1 MKNILIST
9 LLVLGITS
17 CSKDSLDDVSSN
29 LVSIE
34 KSEIIVTV
42 SYLTWSD
49 LECDLGCTGT
59 GTESISFVANAKV
72 DLYNGDLSL
81 NDEGGQRRAFGLTDK
96 QGSLLFEDIDPGQYT
111 LIVDTPFGQK
121 SRTFYTQLNKRSSI
135 EFSF

>member
-1 MKNILIST
+1 MKNLLIAT
-9 LLVLGITS
+9 LLVLGMTS
-17 CSKDSLDDVSSN
+17 CSKDSLDDLSSN

-49 LECDLGCTGT
+49 LECDLGCAGT
-59 GTESISFVANAKV
+59 GSESISFIANAKV
-72 DLYNGDLSL
+72 DLYNGDLSV
-81 NDEGGQRRAFGLTDK
+81 NDEGGQKRAFGLTDRE
-96 QGSLLFEDIDPGQYT
+96 GSLLFEDIDPGQYT

>member
-1 MKNILIST
+1 MKNLLIST

-29 LVSIE
+29 LISIE

-49 LECDLGCTGT
+49 LECDLSCTGT
-59 GTESISFVANAKV
+59 GSESITFISNAKV

-81 NDEGGQRRAFGLTDK
+81 NDEGGQKRAFGLTDK
-96 QGSLLFEDIDPGQYT
+96 EGSILFEDIDPGQYT
-111 LIVDTPFGQK
+111 LIVDTPYGQK